1 MTHETIVADL
11 DRDGKSNKKAYFE
24 LSGISP
30 NTSSA
35 YEEKK
40 LAQSYTHLSHRKKQ
54 ERVEGWVHIYR
65 AMPLVPV

>member
-24 LSGISP
+24 LSDISP

-35 YEEKK
+35 YEKTQTSTLHTLLLGSK
-40 LAQSYTHLSHRKKQ
+40 
-54 ERVEGWVHIYR
+54 
-65 AMPLVPV
+65 M

>member
-35 YEEKK
+35 YEKK
-40 LAQSYTHLSHRKKQ
+40 TQTSTLYTLLLGSKMR
-54 ERVEGWVHIYR
+54 
-65 AMPLVPV
+65 

>member
-11 DRDGKSNKKAYFE
+11 DRDGKSNKKTYFE

-35 YEEKK
+35 YEKN
-40 LAQSYTHLSHRKKQ
+40 TN
-54 ERVEGWVHIYR
+54 
-65 AMPLVPV
+65 

>member
-35 YEEKK
+35 YEKKHK
-40 LAQSYTHLSHRKKQ
+40 LALFTPSC
-54 ERVEGWVHIYR
+54 
-65 AMPLVPV
+65 

>member
-11 DRDGKSNKKAYFE
+11 DRDEKSNKKAYFE

-35 YEEKK
+35 YEKN
-40 LAQSYTHLSHRKKQ
+40 TN
-54 ERVEGWVHIYR
+54 
-65 AMPLVPV
+65 

>member
-1 MTHETIVADL
+1 MTIYIYSTSMTHETIVADL

-35 YEEKK
+35 YKK
-40 LAQSYTHLSHRKKQ
+40 TQTSTLHTLLLGSK
-54 ERVEGWVHIYR
+54 
-65 AMPLVPV
+65 M

>member
-11 DRDGKSNKKAYFE
+11 DRDWKSNKKAYFE

-35 YEEKK
+35 YEEKE
-40 LAQSYTHLSHRKKQ
+40 LAQSYTHLT
-54 ERVEGWVHIYR
+54 
-65 AMPLVPV
+65 